1 MIGEAVKVAKL
12 LGFKKTVSMLTMRL
26 ALAPALGGTP
36 HFIHNLDNRE
46 P

>member
-12 LGFKKTVSMLTMRL
+12 LGFRKTVSMLTMRL
-26 ALAPALGGTP
+26 ALAPALGGP
-36 HFIHNLDNRE
+36 PRFNHNPDNRE